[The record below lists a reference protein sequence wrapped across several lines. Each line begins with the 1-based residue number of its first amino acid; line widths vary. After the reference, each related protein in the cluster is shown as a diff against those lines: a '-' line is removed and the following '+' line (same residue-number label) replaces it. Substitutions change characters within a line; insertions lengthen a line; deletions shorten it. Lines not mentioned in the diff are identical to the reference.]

1 MKRDEFR
8 RLVEGEV
15 VLPTDECLHE
25 SGEWRPVQGYIGKPA
40 PDPKYTAHCQ
50 FRRRETEGAELR
62 PDPKAEILTR
72 LDEHLSEA
80 GHEFQPMYCAFCYSY
95 QQTFWKIS
103 QNPTTASPKS
113 RRGLCSK
120 GCERLVEIRST
131 NFVEWSR

>member
-1 MKRDEFR
+1 MPNELTEQQRAAMSNSIVEAVAELQMIERDVEYR
-8 RLVEGEV
+8 RLEEGEV

-25 SGEWRPVQGYIGKPA
+25 SGEWRPAQGYIGKPA

-103 QNPTTASPKS
+103 QNP
-113 RRGLCSK
+113 R
-120 GCERLVEIRST
+120 
-131 NFVEWSR
+131 